1 MGDFVKREI
10 YFLIKNPITYI
21 SIFLMVV
28 IVAVTVGAAHGPSS
42 FQKNAPVAIIQICQD
57 VSVPARK

>member
-28 IVAVTVGAAHGPSS
+28 IVAVTVKGIYFG
-42 FQKNAPVAIIQICQD
+42 
-57 VSVPARK
+57 